1 VPRALLSVY
10 DKEGVAELA
19 AGLVD
24 LGWELVSSGNTANH
38 LEQHGLRVK
47 RVEEVTEAPEMLGGR
62 VKTLHPRIHAGILA
76 RRHLDEDMA
85 TLAEHGIE
93 TFELVCSNL
102 YPFTS
107 IAGRRGATDEEIV
120 EMIDVGG
127 PSMLRAAAKNYPHVI
142 ALCHADQYGPVL
154 AELREHGEVSDDRR
168 RDFARE
174 AFAHT
179 AAYDAAIAAWFAE
192 HERFPQSLTLS
203 FEKVADL
210 PYGENPH
217 QGAAYYRELGA
228 RRHLLSE
235 VEQLGGKELSYNNLA
250 DLEGAR
256 RVVREFAL
264 PAVVIVKHANP
275 CGVAV
280 AGTIEEAWERAL
292 AADPVSAFGCVAILN
307 REVSPALGARM
318 AEHFAEVVLAPGY
331 DAAALAAL
339 REKKNLRILH
349 DHERRSDTPGERDYK
364 RVLGGLLVQERD
376 ADIEDRETM
385 EAVVGSVSEQQWG
398 DLLFAWRVCKHVSSN
413 AIVIARDLQTI
424 GVGAGQMSRVDS
436 VRIAVEKAR
445 EHGHDLQ
452 GAVLASDA
460 FFPFA
465 DGPQLALDA
474 GVTAIIQPGG
484 SMRDNLTQEAVEQA
498 GASMVLT
505 GRRHFRH

>member
-1 VPRALLSVY
+1 
-10 DKEGVAELA
+10 
-19 AGLVD
+19 
-24 LGWELVSSGNTANH
+24 
-38 LEQHGLRVK
+38 VK

-62 VKTLHPRIHAGILA
+62 VKTLHPRIHGGILA
-76 RRHLDEDMA
+76 RRELEDDMA

-142 ALCHADQYGPVL
+142 ALCHAHQYGPVL
-154 AELREHGEVSDDRR
+154 QDLREHGEISAEKR
-168 RDFARE
+168 RDLARE

-192 HERFPQSLTLS
+192 AERFPQSLTLS
-203 FEKVADL
+203 FEKVTDL
-210 PYGENPH
+210 SYGENPH
-217 QGAAYYRELGA
+217 QAAAYYRELGA
-228 RRHLLSE
+228 RRHLLSQ

-256 RVVREFAL
+256 RVAREFAL

-280 AGTIEEAWERAL
+280 AGTIEEAYERAL

-307 REVSPALGARM
+307 RDVPAELGARI
-318 AEHFAEVVLAPGY
+318 AEHFVEVLLAPGY
-331 DAAALAAL
+331 EDSALAAL
-339 REKKNLRILH
+339 QAKKALRILV
-349 DHERRSDTPGERDYK
+349 DRERRTETPGERDYK
-364 RVLGGLLVQERD
+364 RVLGGILVQERD
-376 ADIEDRETM
+376 GDIEDREAMQIVAGT
-385 EAVVGSVSEQQWG
+385 VTEQQWG

-413 AIVIARDLQTI
+413 AIVLARDLQTI
-424 GVGAGQMSRVDS
+424 GVGAGQMSRVDA

-445 EHGHDLQ
+445 QHGHEIV

-474 GVTAIIQPGG
+474 GITALIQPGG
-484 SMRDNLTQEAVEQA
+484 SKRDDDVRAAVAAA
-498 GASMVLT
+498 GAAMVFT